1 MIVYRTNALSQVSY
15 AGASDGYAS
24 FGRDRLMGLREE
36 NVPKGDF
43 ESWLG

>member
-1 MIVYRTNALSQVSY
+1 MVYRTNALFQVSY

-36 NVPKGDF
+36 KVPEGDC

>member
-1 MIVYRTNALSQVSY
+1 MVYRINALFQVCY

-24 FGRDRLMGLREE
+24 FGRDRLVGLREE